1 MSKPAEVQEE
11 PTAATCSACGT
22 VLDDLSVCPACHR
35 HARLTARQRIDQLVD
50 RETFRETDRYLWSSD
65 PIAFSD
71 EVSYK
76 QRIAEAQA
84 ATDLLDA
91 VVTGRAQVLNKA
103 VVLIV
108 FDFRFL
114 GGSMGS
120 VVGEKVCRAFDV
132 ASRERIPA
140 VVICSSGGARLQE
153 GMVALF
159 QMAKTAA
166 ATARLRERAVPL
178 VTVLADPTMGGV
190 LASFA
195 SLGDIILAE
204 PGARVSFVGP
214 RVHERFIHDPT
225 PPGTAEFAF
234 RHGSVDAIVERAEL
248 RSVLGAL
255 VSMLSQ
261 EPSRAAGRDTFK
273 AVIPARSPRPVWKTV
288 ELARHVKRPSG
299 RMLVSR
305 LLTDVFELHGDR
317 AGGDDLAI
325 AAGLGRLGERAVVFV
340 AQDRDGGDE
349 GHTQASGYRKAL
361 RAFTLAERFRLP
373 VVTFVD
379 TPGAAADAQS
389 EADGVTAAIAECLAR
404 MALLRV
410 PIVATVVGE
419 GGSGGALALSIGD
432 RLLMLENAI
441 FSVIAPEAASAILY
455 HDGEHAHELAGQL
468 KVTAS
473 DLVDLHLVD
482 RVVPEQR
489 PFHEAPDATIALLR
503 QALVEEVGRLSRVP
517 PSSLLKRR
525 QAKFRH
531 VSQAQ
536 GRLHLLVQ
544 RPRRRAEERNSA
556 PNERSHPDEGGQPVS
571 A

>member
-1 MSKPAEVQEE
+1 
-11 PTAATCSACGT
+11 
-22 VLDDLSVCPACHR
+22 
-35 HARLTARQRIDQLVD
+35 
-50 RETFRETDRYLWSSD
+50 
-65 PIAFSD
+65 
-71 EVSYK
+71 
-76 QRIAEAQA
+76 
-84 ATDLLDA
+84 
-91 VVTGRAQVLNKA
+91 
-103 VVLIV
+103 
-108 FDFRFL
+108 
-114 GGSMGS
+114 
-120 VVGEKVCRAFDV
+120 
-132 ASRERIPA
+132 
-140 VVICSSGGARLQE
+140 
-153 GMVALF
+153 
-159 QMAKTAA
+159 
-166 ATARLRERAVPL
+166 
-178 VTVLADPTMGGV
+178 
-190 LASFA
+190 
-195 SLGDIILAE
+195 
-204 PGARVSFVGP
+204 
-214 RVHERFIHDPT
+214 
-225 PPGTAEFAF
+225 
-234 RHGSVDAIVERAEL
+234 
-248 RSVLGAL
+248 
-255 VSMLSQ
+255 
-261 EPSRAAGRDTFK
+261 
-273 AVIPARSPRPVWKTV
+273 
-288 ELARHVKRPSG
+288 
-299 RMLVSR
+299 
-305 LLTDVFELHGDR
+305 
-317 AGGDDLAI
+317 
-325 AAGLGRLGERAVVFV
+325 
-340 AQDRDGGDE
+340 
-349 GHTQASGYRKAL
+349 
-361 RAFTLAERFRLP
+361 
-373 VVTFVD
+373 
-379 TPGAAADAQS
+379 
-389 EADGVTAAIAECLAR
+389 